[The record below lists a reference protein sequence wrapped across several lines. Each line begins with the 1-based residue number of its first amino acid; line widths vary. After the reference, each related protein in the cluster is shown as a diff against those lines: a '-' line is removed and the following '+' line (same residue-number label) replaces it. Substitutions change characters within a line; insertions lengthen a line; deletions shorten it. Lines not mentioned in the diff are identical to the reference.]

1 MQILNLFE
9 GLSPNLN
16 DDIVDLWDEVIPRL
30 TAYLEKQ
37 SVSCVFCVCFV
48 FLGGWGM
55 VGGRKVACITH
66 ATLPERPQASRLTA
80 STVEQISSRMFGV
93 VVRLHMLM
101 RALYS

>member
-37 SVSCVFCVCFV
+37 SVSCVLVCVLFFWV
-48 FLGGWGM
+48 VGGWWGE
-55 VGGRKVACITH
+55 GELH
-66 ATLPERPQASRLTA
+66 ASHTPPFLNALEQAA
-80 STVEQISSRMFGV
+80 
-93 VVRLHMLM
+93 
-101 RALYS
+101 